1 MTRSVED
8 AVNCFE
14 GLINVRKDWR
24 DPTLIEMK
32 ENELKANEALPLEGV
47 TIGIIEE
54 WLDNLRGTQRHP
66 LSSILDTLDN
76 KSGARLKLVNV
87 PELRG
92 EECLGRYYE
101 IACMEAASTLSRYT
115 GNFFERHNSDLSA
128 GYVIDLPYDERLRK
142 YQEEMFGGEVFRRI
156 ERGRAL
162 LKDPEG
168 KYLSRTEDYRKKLKT
183 SFDKLFKEECCD
195 VLIGPS
201 AFSTAPNLFG
211 NKLSETDE
219 KEDDLFTVPA
229 NLAGLPAI
237 SLPLHSISS
246 GTLGVIGTQ
255 LLAAHCDDR
264 LLLRIARELESLFK

>member
-8 AVNCFE
+8 AVVCFE
-14 GLINVRKDWR
+14 GLMDMRKDWR
-24 DPTLIEMK
+24 DPTLIKMK
-32 ENELKANEALPLEGV
+32 EGELKADEALPLEGV

-54 WLDNLRGTQRHP
+54 WLDNLRGTQGHP
-66 LSSILDTLDN
+66 FSLILDTLEN
-76 KSGARLKLVNV
+76 KSGVRLKLVNV
-87 PELRG
+87 PELSD
-92 EECLGRYYE
+92 EECLERYYE

-115 GNFFERHNSDLSA
+115 GNFFERPKSDLSA
-128 GYVIDLPYDERLRK
+128 GYVIDLPYEEGLRN
-142 YQEEMFGGEVFRRI
+142 YQEEMLGSEVFRRI

-168 KYLSRTEDYRKKLKT
+168 KYLKRTEDYRKKLKK

-211 NKLSETDE
+211 DKLSETDE

-264 LLLRIARELESLFK
+264 ILLRIARELEYLFK